1 MYCINSVEIKFCY
14 ARNILMKSPK
24 LLFGFEKHF
33 QFLFRLCF
41 PLNWMMPFGVV
52 TLYISQFCLSKQ
64 KTNSYFMMP
73 AVNYFGFCI
82 MWEMKKFDFYFI
94 STKRENVSTANQSK
108 MECKR
113 DLDMD
118 AWSVAVLKVLILLF
132 SLAFSFSSYFW
143 HQRLS

>member
-1 MYCINSVEIKFCY
+1 
-14 ARNILMKSPK
+14 
-24 LLFGFEKHF
+24 
-33 QFLFRLCF
+33 
-41 PLNWMMPFGVV
+41 
-52 TLYISQFCLSKQ
+52 
-64 KTNSYFMMP
+64 MMP

-118 AWSVAVLKVLILLF
+118 AWSVAVLKVLILFF
-132 SLAFSFSSYFW
+132 SVAFSFSSIFGINDF
-143 HQRLS
+143 LSIFSISESNECVYLICLDVCVKFGAHF